1 MKSFIIVEDLEGLR
15 LAALNGIEIA
25 VPVNNK
31 EIYLALKEV
40 ICDGY
45 HYNGGAIF
53 TLNGTMYQYMY
64 L

>member
-31 EIYLALKEV
+31 EISSALKEV

-53 TLNGTMYQYMY
+53 TLNGTMYQYM
-64 L
+64 

>member
-31 EIYLALKEV
+31 EISSALKEV

>member
-31 EIYLALKEV
+31 EISLALKEV
-40 ICDGY
+40 IRNGY
-45 HYNGGAIF
+45 HYSGGAIF

>member
-25 VPVNNK
+25 VPVDNK
-31 EIYLALKEV
+31 EISSALEEV
-40 ICDGY
+40 IRNGY
-45 HYNGGAIF
+45 HYNGGAFF